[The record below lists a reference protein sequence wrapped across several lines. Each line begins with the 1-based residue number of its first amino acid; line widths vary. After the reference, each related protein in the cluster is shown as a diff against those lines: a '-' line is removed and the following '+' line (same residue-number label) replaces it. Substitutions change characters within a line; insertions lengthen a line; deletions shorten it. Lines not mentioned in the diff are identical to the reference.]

1 MYNSKYRFGKN
12 LSENIMNKLCYLLN
26 LENED
31 LLFEK
36 ITQSFKEKITKWD
49 YFVNWDKVFGN
60 IEPIEKELNLL
71 NFLIGKEDIE
81 NEAFNLIKEYPQV
94 IKAFPTLI
102 AVREKS
108 IDILIDTK
116 NFIYK
121 KYSFSKGKL
130 KDEECKELA
139 YFLVNSGIG
148 EILKEK
154 KVKNLV
160 DYATG
165 VEVGLDSNGRKNR
178 GGTLMENLVEEF
190 VADTCQNLGL
200 QYMAQA
206 TSKKIKEQWNID
218 VVVDKSS
225 RQLDFAINKNGKL
238 YFIECN
244 FYGGG
249 GSKLKSTATEYIEM
263 NRYWNKQNIEFI
275 WITDGAGWKSTLKP
289 LREYFDKADY
299 LLNLEML
306 KEGLLYQ
313 IIN

>member
-1 MYNSKYRFGKN
+1 
-12 LSENIMNKLCYLLN
+12 MNKLCKLLN
-26 LENED
+26 LESEEE
-31 LLFEK
+31 LFKK

-49 YFVNWDKVFGN
+49 YFVNWEKVLN
-60 IEPIEKELNLL
+60 NVEPIEKELNLL

-81 NEAFNLIKEYPQV
+81 KEAFNLIKQYPQV
-94 IKAFPTLI
+94 IKAFPNLI
-102 AVREKS
+102 AIREKS

-116 NFIYK
+116 KFIYK
-121 KYSFSKGKL
+121 KYSFTKGKL
-130 KDEECKELA
+130 TDEECKELA
-139 YFLVNSGIG
+139 HFVVRSGIG
-148 EILKEK
+148 TILKDK
-154 KVKNLV
+154 KIKNLV
-160 DYATG
+160 DYVTG

-190 VADTCQNLGL
+190 VMDTCQNLGL

-206 TSKKIKEQWNID
+206 TAKKIKDEWNLEVI
-218 VVVDKSS
+218 VDKSS

-238 YFIECN
+238 FFIECN

-263 NRYWNKQNIEFI
+263 NRYWNKQGIEFI
-275 WITDGAGWKSTLKP
+275 WITDGGGWKSTLKP

-306 KEGLLYQ
+306 KDGVLQEILSK
-313 IIN
+313 

>member
-1 MYNSKYRFGKN
+1 
-12 LSENIMNKLCYLLN
+12 MNKLCNLLN
-26 LENED
+26 LQNED
-31 LLFEK
+31 LLFDK

-49 YFVNWDKVFGN
+49 YFVNWAKVFGN
-60 IEPIEKELNLL
+60 IDPIEKELNLL

-81 NEAFNLIKEYPQV
+81 TEAFNLIKQYPQV

-121 KYSFSKGKL
+121 KYSFTKGVL
-130 KDEECKELA
+130 TDEECKELA
-139 YFLVNSGIG
+139 YFVVNSGIG
-148 EILKEK
+148 EILKDK
-154 KVKNLV
+154 KIKNLV

-178 GGTLMENLVEEF
+178 GGTLMEGLVEEF
-190 VADTCQNLGL
+190 VSDTCQNLGL

-206 TSKKIKEQWNID
+206 NAKKIKAEWNID
-218 VVVDKSS
+218 ILVDKSS
-225 RQLDFAINKNGKL
+225 RNLDFAINKQGKL
-238 YFIECN
+238 FFIECN
-244 FYGGG
+244 FYDGG

-263 NRYWNKQNIEFI
+263 NRYWNKQGIEFI

-299 LLNLEML
+299 LINLELL
-306 KEGLLYQ
+306 KENILNSIL
-313 IIN
+313 I

>member
-1 MYNSKYRFGKN
+1 
-12 LSENIMNKLCYLLN
+12 MNKLCKLLN
-26 LENED
+26 LKNED
-31 LLFEK
+31 ELFVK
-36 ITQSFKEKITKWD
+36 ITQSFKVKITRWD
-49 YFVNWDKVFGN
+49 YFVNWAKVFGN

-71 NFLIGKEDIE
+71 NYLIGKEDIE
-81 NEAFNLIKEYPQV
+81 TEAYQLIKQYPQV
-94 IKAFPTLI
+94 VKAFPTLI

-108 IDILIDTK
+108 VDILTDTK

-121 KYSFSKGKL
+121 KYSFTKEKL
-130 KDEECKELA
+130 TDVECKELA

-148 EILKEK
+148 EILKDK

-178 GGTLMENLVEEF
+178 GGTLMESLVEEF
-190 VADTCQNLGL
+190 VADTCQNLGFK
-200 QYMAQA
+200 YMRQA
-206 TSKKIKEQWNID
+206 NAKKIKAEWNID

-225 RQLDFAINKNGKL
+225 RNLDFAINNKGKL
-238 YFIECN
+238 FFIECN

-263 NRYWNKQNIEFI
+263 NRYWNKQGIEFI

-306 KEGLLYQ
+306 KENILQTILF
-313 IIN
+313 NV

>member
-1 MYNSKYRFGKN
+1 
-12 LSENIMNKLCYLLN
+12 MNKLCKLLN
-26 LENED
+26 LKNED
-31 LLFEK
+31 ELFVK

-49 YFVNWDKVFGN
+49 YFVNWTKVFGN
-60 IEPIEKELNLL
+60 ITPIEKELNLL
-71 NFLIGKEDIE
+71 NFLIGKENIE
-81 NEAFNLIKEYPQV
+81 AEAYQLIKQYPQV

-108 IDILIDTK
+108 VDILTDTK

-121 KYSFSKGKL
+121 KYSFTKGKL
-130 KDEECKELA
+130 TDEECKELA
-139 YFLVNSGIG
+139 YFLMNSGIG
-148 EILKEK
+148 EILKDK

-178 GGTLMENLVEEF
+178 GGTLMESLVEEF

-206 TSKKIKEQWNID
+206 TAKKIKEQWGLEVI
-218 VVVDKSS
+218 VDKSS
-225 RQLDFAINKNGKL
+225 RQLDFAINKKGKL
-238 YFIECN
+238 FFIECN

-306 KEGLLYQ
+306 KELVLFKILL
-313 IIN
+313 